1 MKKIL
6 LSLVGFG
13 AVVGAGILGFAYWP
27 TSTRDIVAMPDLNDA
42 QTIERGRYV
51 ATASDCVACHTTKD
65 SKPFVGGVPFHT
77 PIGTVFSTN
86 ITPDPKTGIGEYTLA
101 DFDRAVRHGIRKD
114 GVSVFPAMP
123 YPSYAY
129 LTDQDV
135 ADMYAYFMKGVEP
148 VEHANLDNDIPFPL
162 SMRFPLA
169 IWRKAFGADPDAVV
183 FDTKRYPNEEIARGA
198 YLVQGPGHCGACH
211 TPRTATM
218 AEKGL
223 DEKSPDYLA
232 GGQVIDGWFA
242 INLRG
247 NNAEGLGRWSKEDIV
262 ETLSGS
268 RNAHFGVVG
277 APMNEVVTHSMQK
290 MTPSDLQAIA
300 SYLKTLPASAGEKAT
315 YAEKQ
320 ETVFDKSGRGAE
332 IYMDSCNACHLSNG
346 RGSINAVPALAGN
359 PTVLAPHAVSTIRV
373 VLDGAVLTST
383 DRRPAD
389 LGMPGFAWRYSD
401 QEVAELV
408 TFLRSTWGNGASAV
422 TSEQVK
428 TVRAALAKEKQSKA
442 PAKH

>member
-1 MKKIL
+1 MKRIL
-6 LSLVGFG
+6 LSFVGFG
-13 AVVGAGILGFAYWP
+13 AIIGAGVLGFAYWP
-27 TSTRDIVAMPDLNDA
+27 TTTRAIPTTPDLTDV

-65 SKPFVGGVPFHT
+65 GKPFVGGVPFHT

-86 ITPDPKTGIGEYTLA
+86 ITPDPKTGIGEYTLT

-114 GVSVFPAMP
+114 GISLFPAMP

-135 ADMYAYFMKGVEP
+135 SDMYAYFMKGVEP
-148 VEHANLDNDIPFPL
+148 VAHANVDNDIPFPL

-169 IWRKAFGADPDAVV
+169 IWRKVFGPNPDTVAFNPE
-183 FDTKRYPNEEIARGA
+183 RYPNEEIARGA

-211 TPRTATM
+211 TPRSTTM

-223 DEKSPDYLA
+223 DETSPDYLA

-247 NNAEGLGRWSKEDIV
+247 NNADGLGRWSKEDIV

-268 RNAHFGVVG
+268 RNAHFSVVG

-290 MTPSDLQAIA
+290 LEQADLEAIA
-300 SYLKTLPASAGEKAT
+300 SYLKTLPASVKENAT
-315 YAEKQ
+315 YSEKL
-320 ETVFDKSGRGAE
+320 ESVVDKSGRGAE

-346 RGSINAVPALAGN
+346 RGSMNAVPALAGN
-359 PTVLAPHAVSTIRV
+359 PTVLAPDAVSTIRV
-373 VLDGAVLTST
+373 VLDGAVLPST
-383 DRRPAD
+383 ERRPAD

-401 QEVAELV
+401 EEVAELV
-408 TFLRSTWGNGASAV
+408 TFLRSTWGNGASGV
-422 TSEQVK
+422 TAEQVK
-428 TVRAALAKEKQSKA
+428 TVRATLEKEQA
-442 PAKH
+442 ETPAGH